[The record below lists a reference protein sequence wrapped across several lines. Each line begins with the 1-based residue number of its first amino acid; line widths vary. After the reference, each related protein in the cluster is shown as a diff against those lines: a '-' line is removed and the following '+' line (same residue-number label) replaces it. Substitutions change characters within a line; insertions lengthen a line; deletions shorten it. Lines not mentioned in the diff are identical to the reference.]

1 MKLAVYGVGA
11 IGGVVGAGLTAAGE
25 DVLLVDVVAEHV
37 EAMNR
42 SGLRIRSAE
51 GEQRVAVR
59 AVLPDAVS
67 GTFDLVILAVK
78 TQHTTAA
85 LESLAPHLGSEAAV
99 VSLQNGLNEEAIAR
113 RIGAARTIGCM
124 VDFSADYLE
133 PGVIAL
139 GRRSDLY
146 VGELDGRMTARLED
160 VRRRLDRAMPT
171 RATTNV
177 LGYVWSKLCKGSLDV
192 TTALVDATIAEVRGH
207 TPTQRALVEVV
218 REGVRVAQAEG
229 IRLEPFDHFDPAA
242 FADVSPAGLAGA
254 SRVLDEMAA
263 AAAGDRKV
271 RTGYWRDIVVRKRRS
286 EIFAIT
292 GEIVRRGER
301 LGIPT
306 PVNRRQL
313 ELFEEIEAGRR
324 PMGWANLDALLRA
337 VPAATSANP

>member
-1 MKLAVYGVGA
+1 MELAVYGIGA
-11 IGGVVGAGLTAAGE
+11 IGGVVGAGLTSAGE
-25 DVLLVDVVAEHV
+25 EVTLVDVVPEHV
-37 EAMNR
+37 AAMNR
-42 SGLRIRSAE
+42 AGLRIRSAE

-59 AVLPDAVS
+59 AALPDAV
-67 GTFDLVILAVK
+67 GGALDLVFLAVK

-85 LESLAPHLGSEAAV
+85 LESLAPHLGPKAAV

-171 RATTNV
+171 RATANV
-177 LGYVWSKLCKGSLDV
+177 MGYVWSKLCKGSLDV
-192 TTALVDATIAEVRGH
+192 TTALVDAAIGEVRGH
-207 TPTQRALVEVV
+207 KPTRRALVEVV
-218 REGVRVAQAEG
+218 REGVRVARAEG

-242 FADVSPAGLAGA
+242 FADASPAGLAGA
-254 SRVLDEMAA
+254 YSVLDEMAIA
-263 AAAGDRKV
+263 AATDRKV
-271 RTGYWRDIVVRKRRS
+271 RTGYWRDIVVRKRKS
-286 EIFAIT
+286 EIFTIT

-306 PVNRRQL
+306 PVSRRQL
-313 ELFEEIEAGRR
+313 ELFAEIEAGRR
-324 PMGWANLDALLRA
+324 PLGWANLDELLRA
-337 VPAATSANP
+337 VPAPG

>member
-1 MKLAVYGVGA
+1 
-11 IGGVVGAGLTAAGE
+11 
-25 DVLLVDVVAEHV
+25 
-37 EAMNR
+37 
-42 SGLRIRSAE
+42 
-51 GEQRVAVR
+51 
-59 AVLPDAVS
+59 
-67 GTFDLVILAVK
+67 VK

-85 LESLAPHLGSEAAV
+85 LESIVPYLGPDAAV

-113 RIGAARTIGCM
+113 RIGAGWTIGCM

-133 PGVIAL
+133 PGMIAL

-146 VGELDGRMTARLED
+146 VGELDGRMTARLEA
-160 VRRRLDRAMPT
+160 VCRRLGRAMPT

-177 LGYVWSKLCKGSLDV
+177 MGYVWSKLCKGSLDV

-207 TPTQRALVEVV
+207 PPTQRALVEVV
-218 REGVRVAQAEG
+218 REGVRVARAEG

-242 FADVSPAGLAGA
+242 FADASPVDLAGA
-254 SRVLDEMAA
+254 YRVLDEMAA

-271 RTGYWRDIVVRKRRS
+271 RTGYWRDIVVRKRKS

-301 LGIPT
+301 HGIPT
-306 PVNRRQL
+306 PVSQRQL

-324 PMGWANLDALLRA
+324 PMSWANLDELVRA
-337 VPAATSANP
+337 VPAGVSAHP